1 MNKEIGLY
9 VHIPFCKSKCSYCDF
24 CSFANKE
31 NKIEEYLEALKK
43 EMELYK
49 STVKDSLIKTVF
61 IGGGT
66 PTFLSSN
73 ELTDLIKTIRKNF
86 NIKDDAEFT
95 VECNPGTLEH
105 EKLVA
110 LKEAGVN
117 RLSIGLQ
124 SANDKTLKTI
134 GRIHT
139 FDEFKKNLEDARSVG
154 FDNINADLMFSLP
167 NETLEDIKNTI
178 DEVLKLNLEHISA
191 YSLIIEEGTK
201 MYDMALSGEYKFPD
215 EDEDRKIYYYICD
228 ELGKAGYHQYEISNF
243 AKPGYESNHN
253 TIYWKAEEYL
263 GLGLAAHSYLDGY
276 RFGNTED
283 MNRYINRIMKE
294 NKITF
299 LHGKKEKETVDD
311 KKAEFMFLGLRM
323 LDGIDINEFE
333 NKFGINIF
341 EQYPVLSEMLE
352 DKVLEQN
359 ENIIKLTRR
368 GIDVS
373 NVLFAEFII

>member
-49 STVKDSLIKTVF
+49 NTVKDSLIKTVF

-86 NIKDDAEFT
+86 NIKDDVEFT

-167 NETLEDIKNTI
+167 NETLDDIKNTI

-201 MYDMALSGEYKFPD
+201 MYDMAMSGEYRFPD

-228 ELGKAGYHQYEISNF
+228 ELSKAGYHQYEISNF
-243 AKPGYESNHN
+243 AKPGFESNHN

-341 EQYPVLSEMLE
+341 EQYPVLYEMLE

>member
-31 NKIEEYLEALKK
+31 NKIDEYLEALKK

-49 STVKDSLIKTVF
+49 STTEDCLIKTVF

-66 PTFLSSN
+66 PTFLSCK
-73 ELTDLIKTIRKNF
+73 ELIDLIKAIRKNF
-86 NIKDDAEFT
+86 NIKGDAEFT

-167 NETLEDIKNTI
+167 NETLDDIKNTI

-201 MYDMALSGEYKFPD
+201 MYDMAISGEYKFPD

-228 ELGKAGYHQYEISNF
+228 ELSKAGYHQYEISNF
-243 AKPGYESNHN
+243 AKPGHESNHN

-299 LHGKKEKETVDD
+299 LHGKKEKETIDD

-341 EQYPVLSEMLE
+341 EQYPVLYEMLE

-359 ENIIKLTRR
+359 KNIIKLTRR